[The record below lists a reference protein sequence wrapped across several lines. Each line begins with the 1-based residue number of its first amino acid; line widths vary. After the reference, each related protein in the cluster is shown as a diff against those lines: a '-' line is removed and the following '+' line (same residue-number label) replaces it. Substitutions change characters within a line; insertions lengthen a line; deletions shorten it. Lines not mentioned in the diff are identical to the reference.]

1 MHRGL
6 AGKNGGNATVEWE
19 LELKGLLGILQ
30 NAPEMKS
37 GELSFRSRDR
47 NCDRGSSPDAGS
59 THIGT
64 TPSRSPTQRRNRHE
78 ESSGRSLANQRRTI
92 YATRPEEKKSH
103 FMPELSPELLAL
115 GFIWYLAFLF
125 STTCHEAAH
134 ALAAKMGGDDTA
146 FIGGQ
151 VSLNPV
157 PHIQR
162 EPWGMVVF
170 PILSL
175 IVTGNLF
182 GWASAPYDPLWERR
196 HPRRAAWMAL
206 AGPATNYTL
215 MLIAAVILRLGW
227 AYHLLHVND
236 ANGHADFATSAL
248 GVFFFLNLLLGTFNL
263 LPVPPLDGSTGIM
276 LFMGESRAQRYLDW
290 LRGNSYAMAGLLVGM
305 LVFREAY
312 PYIQAFAMRVFF

>member
-1 MHRGL
+1 M
-6 AGKNGGNATVEWE
+6 
-19 LELKGLLGILQ
+19 
-30 NAPEMKS
+30 
-37 GELSFRSRDR
+37 
-47 NCDRGSSPDAGS
+47 
-59 THIGT
+59 
-64 TPSRSPTQRRNRHE
+64 
-78 ESSGRSLANQRRTI
+78 AN
-92 YATRPEEKKSH
+92 YATETEETKSD
-103 FMPELSPELLAL
+103 FMADLQPELIAL
-115 GFIWYLAFLF
+115 GFIWYVAFLF

-134 ALAAKMGGDDTA
+134 AMAAKIGGDDTA
-146 FIGGQ
+146 FVGGQ

-175 IVTGNLF
+175 IVTGSLF
-182 GWASAPYDPLWERR
+182 GWASAPYDPLWERQ

-227 AYHLLHVND
+227 TYHWLHVNED
-236 ANGHADFATSAL
+236 TGRADFATSVL

-290 LRGNSYAMAGLLVGM
+290 LRGNSYALVGLLVAVVGFPY
-305 LVFREAY
+305 VFRPIEGFTMY
-312 PYIQAFAMRVFF
+312 TFLPEELLRPLFRTIFPR

>member
-1 MHRGL
+1 M
-6 AGKNGGNATVEWE
+6 
-19 LELKGLLGILQ
+19 
-30 NAPEMKS
+30 
-37 GELSFRSRDR
+37 GELQ
-47 NCDRGSSPDAGS
+47 PQL
-59 THIGT
+59 I
-64 TPSRSPTQRRNRHE
+64 
-78 ESSGRSLANQRRTI
+78 
-92 YATRPEEKKSH
+92 
-103 FMPELSPELLAL
+103 AL
-115 GFIWYLAFLF
+115 GFIWYVAFLF

-134 ALAAKMGGDDTA
+134 ALAAKIGGDETA
-146 FIGGQ
+146 FAGGQ

-175 IVTGNLF
+175 ILTGNLF

-215 MLIAAVILRLGW
+215 MLIAAVILRVGW
-227 AYHLLHVND
+227 SYHWLRVD
-236 ANGHADFATSAL
+236 ESTGRADFATSVL

-276 LFMGESRAQRYLDW
+276 LFMGETRAQRYLDW
-290 LRGNSYAMAGLLVGM
+290 LRGNSYAIVGLLAAVMG
-305 LVFREAY
+305 F
-312 PYIQAFAMRVFF
+312 PYIFRPIEGVTMFALLPAELIRPLFRTIFPR